1 MSLETS
7 NCLRTVDV
15 DNVEETEEMEE
26 VEEVLNVG
34 MDLGMDL
41 GGDLVMEAEGDKG
54 GDVDRDL
61 VPLLFIFE
69 KAEGDLD
76 NNALFI

>member
-41 GGDLVMEAEGDKG
+41 GGDFVMEAEGDKG
-54 GDVDRDL
+54 GAKL
-61 VPLLFIFE
+61 
-69 KAEGDLD
+69 K
-76 NNALFI
+76 N

>member
-26 VEEVLNVG
+26 VEEVLN
-34 MDLGMDL
+34 LGMDL
-41 GGDLVMEAEGDKG
+41 GGDLGGDLGMEAEGDKG
-54 GDVDRDL
+54 GAKL
-61 VPLLFIFE
+61 
-69 KAEGDLD
+69 K
-76 NNALFI
+76 N

>member
-26 VEEVLNVG
+26 VEEVLNLG

-41 GGDLVMEAEGDKG
+41 GGDLGGDFVMEAEGDKG
-54 GDVDRDL
+54 GAKL
-61 VPLLFIFE
+61 
-69 KAEGDLD
+69 K
-76 NNALFI
+76 N